1 MNNAAAAKG
10 GKQAQAANKEMG
22 ASGHTPRGSAT
33 EGGAGA
39 DATSGHG
46 GGDTTRNKSPLGGE
60 DHHYYHD

>member
-22 ASGHTPRGSAT
+22 PSGHTPRGSAT

-46 GGDTTRNKSPLGGE
+46 GGDT
-60 DHHYYHD
+60 